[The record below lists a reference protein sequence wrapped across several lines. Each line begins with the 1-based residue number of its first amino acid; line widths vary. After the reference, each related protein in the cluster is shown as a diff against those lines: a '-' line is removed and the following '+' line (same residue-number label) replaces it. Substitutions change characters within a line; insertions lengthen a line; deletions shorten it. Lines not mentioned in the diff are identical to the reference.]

1 VFPDKIIE
9 EMKKY
14 GDDEN
19 VKDRHKMVL
28 QICLKGLKER
38 SYHDK
43 RRVCNYLKEKVNFFK
58 DVEKEKLETIARQ
71 ILVKE
76 YEPGEISKASV
87 RK

>member
-1 VFPDKIIE
+1 
-9 EMKKY
+9 MKKY

-28 QICLKGLKER
+28 QICLKGFKER
-38 SYHDK
+38 TYHDK

-71 ILVKE
+71 IMVKE
-76 YEPGEISKASV
+76 YEPGETSKAPACALNL
-87 RK
+87 